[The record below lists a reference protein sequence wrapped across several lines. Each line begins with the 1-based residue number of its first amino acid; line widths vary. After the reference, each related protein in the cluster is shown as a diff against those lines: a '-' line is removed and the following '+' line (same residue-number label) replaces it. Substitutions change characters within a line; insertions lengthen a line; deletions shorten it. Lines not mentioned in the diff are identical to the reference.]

1 MWGTSELVRHP
12 SNLHTCSVLEAL
24 VIPLLR
30 GRQAG
35 VNMQLLAPDG
45 VAARMLLQTAA
56 SADTLDLRIIGV
68 FIVFIAGFAG
78 AALPLVSKV

>member
-1 MWGTSELVRHP
+1 MGVGDTHARDLR
-12 SNLHTCSVLEAL
+12 TCSVLEAL
-24 VIPLLR
+24 VIALLR

-35 VNMQLLAPDG
+35 VAMELVLAPDG
-45 VAARMLLQTAA
+45 VAARTLLQTAT

-68 FIVFIAGFAG
+68 FVVFIAGFAG